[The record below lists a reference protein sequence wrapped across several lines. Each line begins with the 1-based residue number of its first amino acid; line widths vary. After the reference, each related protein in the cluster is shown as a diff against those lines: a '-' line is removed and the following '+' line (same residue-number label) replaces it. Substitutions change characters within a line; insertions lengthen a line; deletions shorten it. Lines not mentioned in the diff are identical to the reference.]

1 MKMQNHKRAHAGS
14 SRALDAHGAT
24 VESGVLLA
32 LSGNARK
39 KFSQLL
45 RELAPVGQSSLAAAL
60 VSLCS
65 DGWAIRHEPTGRY
78 ILSGRG
84 AEMLAAA
91 ARKRGGQ
98 AHRRA
103 A

>member
-1 MKMQNHKRAHAGS
+1 MQNQNRRAIAGS

-24 VESGVLLA
+24 VESGVLIA
-32 LSGNARK
+32 LSGFARK
-39 KFSQLL
+39 TFGQLL
-45 RELAPVGQSSLAAAL
+45 HELAPVGQSSLAAAL

-84 AEMLAAA
+84 ADMLASAS
-91 ARKRGGQ
+91 RKQRGRE
-98 AHRRA
+98 ARRA